1 MSEPLDGR
9 STRPPSITPAQAPPA
24 RTSDDEPLDD
34 EGRAGPLARL
44 LWTALAIGA
53 LAALAAAG
61 LAALIAA
68 PESSREALGVFSA
81 CVGVTIAGAAALP
94 ALFAREA
101 LARAALVPDEA
112 DADVDALYAAPQRAV
127 LALLGLATISVL
139 AAMIPWPWLRAL
151 VAPSLAA
158 LLGVCA
164 FLVAP
169 LEYVLARIAI
179 LPLAVRMPPASSAG
193 GGGRDRVAA
202 RLTVAFAAP
211 AAAAALAGALLIE
224 TRLARLRADTDDT
237 LREQATEILALS
249 LHAQDPGVR
258 AASESLR
265 AAGLIV
271 RGPESSS
278 DAAPVVLSRA
288 RPTTTLP
295 LWGLLASACA
305 VALAGVLG
313 SRVGRYA
320 AADISRAAERLSS
333 VSARAMRSVT
343 MHMARPRSVPE
354 VREMALTLDAL
365 AAALLR
371 MNEDRSRALIARR
384 ESARVRSFVLA
395 SVSHDLRAPLN
406 SVLGFTDLVLSGA
419 EGPVSDAQRESLEA
433 LSRGGQEL
441 LRLVRDFLD
450 QSRLDADRLV
460 LERTRTSMDGLIER
474 ARATAIERARAA
486 LDPEA
491 LTIEGEAGLH
501 LLGDEERLSHGA
513 AAFAAFALM
522 RSGSNGR
529 VVLRV
534 RGEGDT
540 IVLTVRGGGSTP
552 SREALRGMFEPFDYA
567 PAGARAPAG
576 LSLAVNV
583 AREVVRL
590 HGGSVVAEPVASG
603 GIAITVTLPIA
614 ASES

>member
-1 MSEPLDGR
+1 VRDTREARDSRGTSIVPSGPDVDPSAPHDPHDR
-9 STRPPSITPAQAPPA
+9 PTRPV
-24 RTSDDEPLDD
+24 
-34 EGRAGPLARL
+34 ARL

-53 LAALAAAG
+53 LSALASAA
-61 LAALIAA
+61 LAALIAST
-68 PESSREALGVFSA
+68 SSSQNSIVGFSA
-81 CVGVTIAGAAALP
+81 GVGALVAVAAGIP
-94 ALFAREA
+94 TWRT
-101 LARAALVPDEA
+101 RAALGRAALIPDEA
-112 DADVDALYAAPQRAV
+112 DDDVNAVYAAPRRAV
-127 LALLGLATISVL
+127 FSLLALGTASVFAAT
-139 AAMIPWPWLRAL
+139 IPWPSLHAL
-151 VAPSLAA
+151 VAPSRAA

-179 LPLAVRMPPASSAG
+179 LPLAVRLPTARGAG
-193 GGGRDRVAA
+193 DGSRDRVAS
-202 RLTVAFAAP
+202 RWTVAFAAP

-224 TRLARLRADTDDT
+224 TRLEQLRSNTDDA
-237 LREQATEILALS
+237 LGEQASEILAVS
-249 LHAQDPGVR
+249 LGVGDPGVS
-258 AASESLR
+258 AAAGSLR
-265 AAGLIV
+265 AAGMTVSSANGAPNDAPRV
-271 RGPESSS
+271 RAG
-278 DAAPVVLSRA
+278 A
-288 RPTTTLP
+288 RSTPMVP

-305 VALAGVLG
+305 AVLAGLLG

-320 AADISRAAERLSS
+320 ASDISRAAERLSS

-343 MHMARPRSVPE
+343 MHIARPRSVPE

-371 MNEDRSRALIARR
+371 MNEDRARALIARR
-384 ESARVRSFVLA
+384 EGARVRSFVLA

-419 EGPVSDAQRESLEA
+419 EGPVSDVQRESLEA

-450 QSRLDADRLV
+450 QSQLDADRLV
-460 LERTRTSMDGLIER
+460 IERARTSVDALIER
-474 ARATAIERARAA
+474 ARASAIARARV
-486 LDPEA
+486 LPEA
-491 LTIEGEAGLH
+491 EAITIEGEGGLH

-513 AAFAAFALM
+513 GAFAAFALM

-540 IVLTVRGGGSTP
+540 VVLTVRGGGSTP
-552 SREALRGMFEPFDYA
+552 SREALRGMFEPFDFA

-590 HGGSVVAEPVASG
+590 HGGSVVAEPVASD

-614 ASES
+614 ASEG